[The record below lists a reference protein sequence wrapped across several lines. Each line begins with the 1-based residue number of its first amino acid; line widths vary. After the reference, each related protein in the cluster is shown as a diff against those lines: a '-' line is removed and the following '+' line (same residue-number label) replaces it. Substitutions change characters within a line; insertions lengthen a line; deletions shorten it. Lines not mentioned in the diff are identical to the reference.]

1 VKKILIVLVSLAVI
15 LWSIWFVFPETSIR
29 TIIEDSLSREFDPQL
44 TGIKKGFFYYV
55 HIDNLRLRR
64 SGKEL
69 ISLNDIDAHVNP
81 LSLMLLR
88 LNLTMDGRI
97 SGGTISG
104 KMDLSKG
111 DMRMRLDLKDADI
124 SQISLFRL
132 AGIQGKGVISG
143 RFIMTD
149 DTGHIEFFTDKA
161 VFEPFIFSE
170 TNVPLNL
177 FNGIKGAIDIRGNI
191 LNITSIALE
200 GRDIYARVKGVIH
213 DAVMDLNM
221 ELMPGRS
228 FIENPFFLAGLEK
241 YKISPGYYMIH
252 VRGNLPL

>member
-1 VKKILIVLVSLAVI
+1 MKKILIVLFSLFVVFWA
-15 LWSIWFVFPETSIR
+15 IWFVFPETSIQ
-29 TIIEDSLSREFDPQL
+29 TIIEDSLSREFEPHV
-44 TGIKKGFFYYV
+44 KGLRKGLFY
-55 HIDNLRLRR
+55 HLHMDNLRLEH
-64 SGKEL
+64 SGKEV
-69 ISLNDIDAHVNP
+69 ISLDNIDAHVNP

-88 LNLTMDGRI
+88 LNLTMDGGI

-111 DMRMRLDLKDADI
+111 GMRMRLDVKKADI
-124 SQISLFRL
+124 SEISLFRL
-132 AGIQGKGVISG
+132 AGIQGKGAISG
-143 RFIMTD
+143 RFVMTD
-149 DTGHIEFFTDKA
+149 ETGHIEFFTDNA

-177 FNGIKGAIDIRGNI
+177 FHGIKGAIDIKGNI
-191 LNITSIALE
+191 LNIVSIALE
-200 GRDIYARVKGVIH
+200 GKDIYARVKGVIH
-213 DAVMDLNM
+213 NTVMDLNM

-228 FIENPFFLAGLEK
+228 FIETPFFLAGLEK

>member
-1 VKKILIVLVSLAVI
+1 MKKIFIVLISLPVI
-15 LWSIWFVFPETSIR
+15 FWAIWFVFPEKSIQ
-29 TIIEDSLSREFDPQL
+29 TIIEDSLSREFEPEVKGL
-44 TGIKKGFFYYV
+44 RKGFFYDL
-55 HIDNLRLRR
+55 HIDNLRLEH
-64 SGKEL
+64 SGKEV
-69 ISLNDIDAHVNP
+69 ISLDNIDAHVSP

-97 SGGTISG
+97 SGGTVSG
-104 KMDLSKG
+104 KMNLSKG
-111 DMRMRLDLKDADI
+111 GMRMRLDVKKADI
-124 SQISLFRL
+124 SEISLFRL
-132 AGIQGKGVISG
+132 AGIHGKGSISG
-143 RFIMTD
+143 RFAMTNE
-149 DTGHIEFFTDKA
+149 TGHIEFIADNA

-177 FNGIKGAIDIRGNI
+177 FNGVKGAIDIKGNI
-191 LNITSIALE
+191 LNVVSIALE
-200 GRDIYARVKGVIH
+200 GKDIYARVRGVIH
-213 DAVMDLNM
+213 DTVMDLNM